1 MKTAKEY
8 LDDDTITNS
17 SQIKWNTLETEELSS
32 GMTTYDHLED
42 VPEDDP
48 RDFFLDRRS
57 LGLTREDSMK
67 VMNLWLLDKK
77 FPN

>member
-17 SQIKWNTLETEELSS
+17 SQIKWSTLEHEELSN

-57 LGLTREDSMK
+57 LGLTRSDAMK